1 MEVLPH
7 ISASKQFQNISASQ
21 PNVILKWLLIPEAAQ
36 KNETH
41 KQLQILQTPVTS
53 GRWDKTNTNQTP

>member
-21 PNVILKWLLIPEAAQ
+21 PNVILKWLLTPEAAQ